1 MWCGWVFVLRGN
13 EICMNR
19 IMYDGF
25 VCVCEKRLGRKGC
38 DLCVKRGVVL
48 GGDVQ
53 NGIK

>member
-1 MWCGWVFVLRGN
+1 
-13 EICMNR
+13 MNR

-38 DLCVKRGVVL
+38 DMCEKGGVL